1 MALKL
6 PSRNETFKVV
16 LRLDSAI
23 GCPPDDY
30 DRYLETLDET
40 VLQLQEEPTRF
51 VMRKVLP
58 YRLASGVQD
67 KQFSFKKGEV
77 EVRSSFMLEEVRCSI
92 VGIENPSHLPSD
104 ERLEFKADGDGGASE
119 DLMAI
124 LGASGLV
131 MDLYRARQ
139 TANGNRNQDA
149 VKKK

>member
-6 PSRNETFKVV
+6 PSRNETYKVV

-23 GCPPDDY
+23 GCEPDQY
-30 DRYLETLDET
+30 DRYLETLDES
-40 VLQLQEEPTRF
+40 LLELKEEPTRF
-51 VMRKVLP
+51 VLRKVLP

-67 KQFSFKKGEV
+67 KQFAFKKGEM

-92 VGIENPSHLPSD
+92 VGIENPPHLPPE

-119 DLMAI
+119 DLMAA
-124 LGASGLV
+124 LGASGLA
-131 MDLYRARQ
+131 MDLYRTRQ
-139 TANGNRNQDA
+139 AINAKPNQEA